1 MQDTQCNTQRNQAWF
16 ITGAARGIGLSLAR
30 QLLARGDNV
39 AATSRTLASLR
50 QALGQDNP
58 RLLALE
64 VDLVSEASV
73 QAAVERTIATFG
85 RIDCVVNNAGYG
97 QQGTLEALD
106 DDEVRRNVEVNLFA
120 PLHVLRHAL
129 PQLRKQGGGH
139 VFNIASIAGFQGGY
153 AGWGSYVATKFALAG
168 LTETLA
174 AEGAEVGIKAT
185 VVYPGPVRTDF
196 LNDNSLV
203 IARRSI
209 ADYTAA
215 QESLDLH
222 RDGMNGKQAGDP
234 ERLAAL
240 ILRVAGMAEP
250 PLHLFAGRIAHD
262 FAQQKLAQVRRDIEA
277 WREAGEATD
286 FA

>member
-1 MQDTQCNTQRNQAWF
+1 MQETQTHQTWF

-39 AATSRTLASLR
+39 AATSRTLASLH

-73 QAAVERTIATFG
+73 QAAIGKTIAAFG
-85 RIDCVVNNAGYG
+85 RIDYVVNNAGYG
-97 QQGTLEALD
+97 QQGTFEALD
-106 DDEVRRNVEVNLFA
+106 DGEVRRNFDVNVFA

-129 PQLRKQGGGH
+129 PQLRAQRGGH
-139 VFNIASIAGFQGGY
+139 VFNIASIAGFDGGY

-174 AEGAEVGIKAT
+174 AEGAELGIKAT

-196 LNDNSLV
+196 LNDSSLV
-203 IARRSI
+203 IAKRTI

-215 QESLDLH
+215 QASLDLH
-222 RDGMNGKQAGDP
+222 RVGMNGKQAGDP
-234 ERLAAL
+234 ERLALLIQQVAAL
-240 ILRVAGMAEP
+240 AEP
-250 PLHLFAGRIAHD
+250 PLHLFAGKIANEL
-262 FAQQKLAQVRRDIEA
+262 AARKLDAARRDFNA